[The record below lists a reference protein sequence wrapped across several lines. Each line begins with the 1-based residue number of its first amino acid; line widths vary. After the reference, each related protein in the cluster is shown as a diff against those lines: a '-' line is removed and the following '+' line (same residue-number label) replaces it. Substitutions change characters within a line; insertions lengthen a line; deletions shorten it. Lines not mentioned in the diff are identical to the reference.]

1 MDQNSFYRSQER
13 NMLKKLS
20 SFLKLLHPELAARF
34 GEDAVVQIQQ
44 DVREEFEKLVPQ
56 FPDIGGKANPLIS
69 NLLESG
75 GALALYRAIQAH
87 GGTVEETG
95 ELIHLG
101 VRRRLERMPAFLLY
115 LMGRFAYSRWRL
127 PQMKKHAQAS
137 QERKYPDDWVWA
149 IFEGDGRSFDIGID
163 YSECAVQKFI
173 QHQGTEELM
182 PYLCDVDYL
191 VFAAAGMEL
200 KRSKTLVQ
208 GCDCCDF
215 RIKK

>member
-1 MDQNSFYRSQER
+1 
-13 NMLKKLS
+13 MLKKLS
-20 SFLKLLHPELAARF
+20 SFFKLLHPELTARF
-34 GEDAVVQIQQ
+34 GQDAVVQIQQ
-44 DVREEFEKLVPQ
+44 DAREEFENLVPQ

-69 NLLESG
+69 DLLESG
-75 GALALYRAIQAH
+75 GALALYRAIRAH

-101 VRRRLERMPAFLLY
+101 VRRRLERMPSFLVY
-115 LMGRFAYSRWRL
+115 LMGRFAFSRWRL
-127 PQMKKHAQAS
+127 PQMKKQAQAS
-137 QERKYPDDWVWA
+137 QERKYPDDWVWT

-173 QHQGTEELM
+173 QQQGAEELM

-191 VFAAAGMEL
+191 VFGAAGMEL